1 VTISSPSNR
10 ATGHISRHRQVTH
23 STRAPPNPP
32 AACYPHRK
40 DAARRTAALVDRPFC
55 QKVQSIVDFS
65 PVQCVAL
72 NTKCIVVSLPKTLF
86 SQHTHTHSG
95 WVFGAIIPNGGI
107 YENYISMCYSICVCV
122 LMMVRQREKT
132 KTNTKKKQK
141 SILSKDK
148 KRLELFHSSQAH
160 TRIPARAYCSA
171 CCADRDKSSASSS
184 AKSPHAFPST
194 HGVSIN
200 TMDAE
205 PDC

>member
-1 VTISSPSNR
+1 MRTTSR
-10 ATGHISRHRQVTH
+10 CATLSV
-23 STRAPPNPP
+23 
-32 AACYPHRK
+32 
-40 DAARRTAALVDRPFC
+40 
-55 QKVQSIVDFS
+55 
-65 PVQCVAL
+65 
-72 NTKCIVVSLPKTLF
+72 
-86 SQHTHTHSG
+86 
-95 WVFGAIIPNGGI
+95 
-107 YENYISMCYSICVCV
+107 CVCV

-141 SILSKDK
+141 SILSKDKK

-200 TMDAE
+200 TMEAE
-205 PDC
+205 PEC